1 MELEKTQNLEKHIER
16 RSGKVIHKISKTM
29 F

>member
-16 RSGKVIHKISKTM
+16 GSGKVIQKNSKTM